1 MTQPSPPPPIR
12 IHHVAVVVADAA
24 AALPFW
30 RDALG
35 LAVGGVHAEPA
46 QGVAV
51 TFLPIGDGAV
61 ELVEPT
67 GDGTGIAKFLATR
80 GPGLHHVCLE
90 VDDLDAAVARLRAH
104 GVRLTSDGPQTN
116 ASGRRMV
123 FVHPAATGGVLV
135 ELYDRPP
142 ADRAGHGHSEDEGAG
157 KVGRGGAEGDGTVA

>member
-1 MTQPSPPPPIR
+1 MTRPAETPPLR
-12 IHHVAVVVADAA
+12 IHHVAIVVPDAA

-35 LAVGGVHAEPA
+35 LSVGGVHGEPA

-51 TFLPIGDGAV
+51 TFLPVGDGAV

-67 GDGTGIAKFLATR
+67 GDASGIARFLAAR

-116 ASGRRMV
+116 AGGRRMI

-142 ADRAGHGHSEDEGAG
+142 AYGDGHGQPEDEGTGEA
-157 KVGRGGAEGDGTVA
+157 GRGGDEGDGRVA

>member
-1 MTQPSPPPPIR
+1 MTEPTAPAPLR
-12 IHHVAVVVADAA
+12 IHHVAIVVPDAA
-24 AALPFW
+24 AALSFW

-51 TFLPIGDGAV
+51 TFLPVGEGAV
-61 ELVEPT
+61 ELVEPSG
-67 GDGTGIAKFLATR
+67 GDSGIARFLASR

-90 VDDLDAAVARLRAH
+90 VDDLDDAVARLRAH
-104 GVRLTSDGPQTN
+104 GVRLTSDAPLTN
-116 ASGRRMV
+116 ASGRRMI

-142 ADRAGHGHSEDEGAG
+142 AGDDAHGHG
-157 KVGRGGAEGDGTVA
+157 VDG